1 MLKNVNF
8 RPGIYISARIKI
20 FVLALWQ
27 MNFPYKKQPLKSIL
41 IFLGIILIVRL
52 LSFFCNESLIK
63 VNSFFSGLLVRV
75 SVLLPFSLGDLFYTL
90 LILFLL
96 ILSFRILRSILRKN
110 RLELKQNL
118 RLLFYLLTCFYLIF
132 HLFWGFNYYKNPIKD
147 AFDTEKIETGELKTL
162 AEFYLKNC
170 RNLREIVKED
180 RNRIFKPDLND
191 SQIEIEMNKIR
202 SRLIETYPELNFNS
216 IEISNLKPS
225 LYSEMF
231 SYLGV
236 LGYYVPFTAESQF
249 NSKMPATKSLFTK
262 FHETAHLWGFAP
274 ENEANFVG
282 FMIGLNS
289 ENINFQYVANYK
301 ALKSIL
307 NKIVWEDPAYVEGFL
322 ERYSEPMKRDR
333 EFEKLIQKKYQGTS
347 DDAFSML
354 NEAYLRLNN
363 QEGLASYGK
372 FVELLVGFH
381 RKYPQGN

>member
-1 MLKNVNF
+1 
-8 RPGIYISARIKI
+8 
-20 FVLALWQ
+20 
-27 MNFPYKKQPLKSIL
+27 
-41 IFLGIILIVRL
+41 
-52 LSFFCNESLIK
+52 
-63 VNSFFSGLLVRV
+63 
-75 SVLLPFSLGDLFYTL
+75 
-90 LILFLL
+90 
-96 ILSFRILRSILRKN
+96 
-110 RLELKQNL
+110 
-118 RLLFYLLTCFYLIF
+118 
-132 HLFWGFNYYKNPIKD
+132 LFWGFNYGKKTIKD
-147 AFDTEKIETGELKTL
+147 AWNIEKIETGELKTL
-162 AEFYLKNC
+162 AEFYLENC
-170 RNLREIVKED
+170 RDLREIVKED
-180 RNRIFKPDLND
+180 RNGVFKPDLND

-282 FMIGLNS
+282 FLIGVKS
-289 ENINFQYVANYK
+289 ENPAFQYAANYK